1 MAGPRDPEDTAAV
14 RSGYHLWVLLLFLKA
29 RLPNHHSRVGDV
41 WQELLKQL
49 IKHTMFRWTVGET
62 VESGCDTT
70 GLEPSRARACAYGR
84 ELGLSAPVAVS
95 GGVHRGCSKRGG
107 GFIHFPERIKG
118 PQGWCGQGR
127 RTRPGNRQDP
137 GRSTGEKAGA
147 MGTFQKLKET
157 GQGHT
162 QGKWVPAQSSE

>member
-62 VESGCDTT
+62 VESAVTR
-70 GLEPSRARACAYGR
+70 LALSPPEHVHART
-84 ELGLSAPVAVS
+84 AVS
-95 GGVHRGCSKRGG
+95 WA
-107 GFIHFPERIKG
+107 FLPLW
-118 PQGWCGQGR
+118 P
-127 RTRPGNRQDP
+127 
-137 GRSTGEKAGA
+137 
-147 MGTFQKLKET
+147 
-157 GQGHT
+157 
-162 QGKWVPAQSSE
+162 